1 MIIFK
6 WIANYLSPLRS
17 YKHDT
22 IRKFI
27 LSWAFIWVGFCSH
40 RNSVGLQRDFFLMQL
55 HEIQILFTQNEGL
68 LETCL
73 ATDLVTKY

>member
-1 MIIFK
+1 M
-6 WIANYLSPLRS
+6 
-17 YKHDT
+17 
-22 IRKFI
+22 
-27 LSWAFIWVGFCSH
+27 LSWAFIWVGLCSH
-40 RNSVGLQRDFFLMQL
+40 RNSVGLQGDFFLMQL